1 MEFFVYGT
9 LTAEAKVAALLD
21 DYAFQ
26 GEAVL
31 EGMHRVE
38 GEYPTLAPGG
48 EAAGR
53 ILETD
58 EVATLD
64 EYEAVDRG
72 LYVRVSVPCEDAWEW
87 VDAGDPGGSGAG
99 SGDAA
104 TTAGPMVDTYVGAP
118 AALGVDEAVL
128 WPGEGSFE
136 ERVQAVA
143 ADSVVR
149 RRD

>member
-1 MEFFVYGT
+1 MEVFVYGT
-9 LTAEAKVAALLD
+9 LTDEAQVEALLD
-21 DYAFQ
+21 DYAFH
-26 GEAVL
+26 GDAVL

-48 EAAGR
+48 EVEGCVLA
-53 ILETD
+53 TD

-64 EYEAVDRG
+64 EYEGVDRG

-87 VDAGDPGGSGAG
+87 VDPS
-99 SGDAA
+99 DASHVE
-104 TTAGPMVDTYVGAP
+104 AGPTVETYVGAP
-118 AALGVDEAVL
+118 AALGVDEEVL

-136 ERVQAVA
+136 KGVQAVA
-143 ADSVVR
+143 AESVVR